1 MVSQGCYKACNNTG
15 SYHYYLLLVDLKL
28 KQMTAKVVL
37 LTFLKVR
44 ISVKDHNSTLIT
56 SHRSVRKLDH
66 RLEESYPQFVP
77 E

>member
-1 MVSQGCYKACNNTG
+1 MVTGMVSQECYKTRNNSG
-15 SYHYYLLLVDLKL
+15 SYHYYVLLE
-28 KQMTAKVVL
+28 MTAKVVL

-44 ISVKDHNSTLIT
+44 ISVKDHNSTLTT

-66 RLEESYPQFVP
+66 RLEESYLQFVP